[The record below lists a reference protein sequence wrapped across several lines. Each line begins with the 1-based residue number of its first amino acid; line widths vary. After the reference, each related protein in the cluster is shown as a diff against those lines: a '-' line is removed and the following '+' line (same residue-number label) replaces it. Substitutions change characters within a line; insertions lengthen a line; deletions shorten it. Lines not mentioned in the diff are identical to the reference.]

1 MKIYKISQTENKEY
15 DTWDGAIVYAP
26 NPEVARNLSP
36 SDGKELTQED
46 WSVIGSTYNW
56 KWRGGWVNSPEK
68 VNVEYLGEAEA
79 GMEQGLILDSFNA
92 G

>member
-1 MKIYKISQTENKEY
+1 MKIYKISQTENKNY

-26 NPEVARNLSP
+26 SPEVARNMSP

-46 WSVIGSTYNW
+46 WSVIASPYSW
-56 KWRGGWVNSPEK
+56 KLRRRWVNSPEK
-68 VNVEYLGEAEA
+68 VNVEYLGEAKA
-79 GMEQGLILDSFNA
+79 GAKQGLILASFNA